1 MTTTKKLKK
10 KAAAAAEKRER
21 KERRFAAEETYAS
34 RVAIGAGML
43 GSLALGGGVYATWI
57 RDQSASYGG
66 YLVAA
71 GALVLGGA
79 LYRTGADPGTLR
91 VGDAGVAYERSNELT
106 RVLWCDIEKLSLDGD
121 RVNVKGKSGSLSFP
135 RAAFPKGLALLAAE
149 AGKRVPDVVKLSR
162 TEIEALGSPK
172 DSNGELVPI
181 EEIQVTGRHCKAT
194 DKPISFERD
203 ARLCPNCCEVYLK
216 DQVPKKCLTCGQE
229 LGTRATPA

>member
-43 GSLALGGGVYATWI
+43 GSLALGAGVYATWV

-91 VGDAGVAYERSNELT
+91 VGDAGVAYEKNNELT
-106 RVLWCDIEKLSLDGD
+106 RVLWCDIEKLSFDGD
-121 RVNVKGKSGSLSFP
+121 RVNVKGKSGSLGFP
-135 RAAFPKGLALLAAE
+135 RAAFPKGLAALAAE

-162 TEIEALGSPK
+162 AELEALGSPK

-181 EEIQVTGRHCKAT
+181 EEIQVTGRHCRAT

-216 DQVPKKCLTCGQE
+216 DQVPKKCLTCGRE
-229 LGTRATPA
+229 LGTRATVA

>member
-10 KAAAAAEKRER
+10 KAAAQEKRVR
-21 KERRFAAEETYAS
+21 KERRFAAEESSSS
-34 RVAIGAGML
+34 RLTIGAGML
-43 GSLALGGGVYATWI
+43 GSLALGAGVYSTWI
-57 RDQSASYGG
+57 RDQPESYGG

-71 GALVLGGA
+71 GALVLGAA
-79 LYRTGADPGTLR
+79 LYKNGADPGTLR
-91 VGDAGVAYERSNELT
+91 VGDAGVAYEKNKELT

-121 RVNVKGKSGSLSFP
+121 RVSVKGKEGSLSFP

-162 TEIEALGSPK
+162 TELEALGAPGDGS
-172 DSNGELVPI
+172 GELVPI
-181 EEIQVTGRHCKAT
+181 EEIQVTGRHCRAT
-194 DKPISFERD
+194 EKPISFERD

-229 LGTRATPA
+229 LGARAVLA